1 MQTYN
6 LTCEYLY
13 LCHFTLQ
20 KTARQALTTGLYPQV
35 STLILYSKYGHFDF
49 THGREG
55 VFFPLQ
61 IKPRAT
67 RRLSK
72 CCVTEL
78 HHEPNNICNL
88 NPKLKK
94 KKALILNLTKL
105 CTHCLEWRHLK
116 HRSLCWQWLCDY
128 TTDPRKPRNLTVH
141 NLTGPSS

>member
-20 KTARQALTTGLYPQV
+20 KTARQALTTGLDPQV

-88 NPKLKK
+88 NPKVKK
-94 KKALILNLTKL
+94 KKSFDPKPHKTLHALFRMEAFKAQVPLLAMA
-105 CTHCLEWRHLK
+105 
-116 HRSLCWQWLCDY
+116 
-128 TTDPRKPRNLTVH
+128 V
-141 NLTGPSS
+141 